1 MRQQADQF
9 VGPAVLQY
17 VDRIA
22 LRGHRAA
29 RTEDVVARDVAG
41 FVERAVVAGVEHHE
55 ARLCGQRLEV
65 LEADD
70 RLVALGLRV
79 VVGLLFFEE
88 GVGQVVFLLEILFGS
103 LYVGFVAFAAF
114 HIQGDHDL
122 GLELA
127 VLAFETVGLGR
138 VTADVL
144 FVGRT
149 VLVEEHG
156 IDLRA
161 HQLVEHPVFH
171 VIVHPEI
178 ELAQV
183 SGLAGVGQREIFVD
197 GNALVHPAD
206 QAVGVVSVAGVS
218 HQIVELVDFAAFGD
232 DFFQITGDS
241 FVFVASE
248 LFGIADASRIEGRV
262 EPLRRVAGEVE
273 IEEQTVG
280 RVAGDQLELQV
291 RAVVVAVGGDRRLD
305 HREILLVHL
314 ERRGQVLG
322 IAHHGDRNVAHED
335 HAFERRAFGGFA
347 HQRDELFAHLLGGQ
361 PVVAENVG
369 RESVG
374 LQGIAVG
381 MNLGRRFV
389 VGRLIDDDCERRR
402 LFAAG
407 LFDCDF
413 GLQDEWQQQDDCQ

>member
-1 MRQQADQF
+1 ME
-9 VGPAVLQY
+9 
-17 VDRIA
+17 
-22 LRGHRAA
+22 
-29 RTEDVVARDVAG
+29 RT
-41 FVERAVVAGVEHHE
+41 VVAGVEHHE
-55 ARLCGQRLEV
+55 TRLCGQRLEV

-79 VVGLLFFEE
+79 VVRLRLFRFEE
-88 GVGQVVFLLEILFGS
+88 GVGQVVFLLEILFGA
-103 LYVGFVAFAAF
+103 LHVGFVALAAF
-114 HIQGDHDL
+114 HIQGDHDF
-122 GLELA
+122 GFELA
-127 VLAFETVGLGR
+127 VLAVETVGFR
-138 VTADVL
+138 RITADVL

-156 IDLRA
+156 IHLRA
-161 HQLVEHPVFH
+161 HQLVENPVFH

-183 SGLAGVGQREIFVD
+183 SGLAGVSQREIFVD

-206 QAVGVVSVAGVS
+206 QTVGVVSVAGVG

-232 DFFQITGDS
+232 DLFQIAGNP

-273 IEEQTVG
+273 IGEQTVG

-291 RAVVVAVGGDRRLD
+291 RAVVVAVGGDRRLN
-305 HREILLVHL
+305 HREIVLVHF

-347 HQRDELFAHLLGGQ
+347 HQRDELFAHLLGGL

-374 LQGIAVG
+374 LQDIAVG